1 MIKNTALQ
9 IRSTLVGTAFIAVFV
24 LFYVIYVAAQ
34 FHIEH
39 ATQQSHFL
47 VDYTERAISR
57 IKTNPDKYLTAPHYP
72 IGSDELQL
80 VTSYESLKNSIPNV
94 ANQDELKVNKI
105 NIAVSSF
112 RGVFSVAELILVYPI
127 QFKQHTLYTYYRVT
141 TQNQSQLDAR
151 LAGRMQPAVFIA
163 VVIIAIIFI
172 VQLYYINHVNLTV
185 RQLAHWADNLSA
197 SKKVDPPP
205 KLKVD
210 GLTSLAYTV
219 NNSINKF
226 TELLE
231 KEHSFAR
238 FTSHELR
245 TQVAVLSTNMEILEA
260 MMRDLSPDERRV
272 LQRMEIAVA
281 DMKYQIEALLW
292 ISREGQNDTGFTMCD
307 PAKMLDKSIED
318 NQSIIKG
325 KNVRVIVSGDALS
338 VYTHPTLLQIVL
350 NNLVRNA
357 FQNTLQ
363 GLVHIA
369 VMRNGI
375 TILNQNTV
383 ENKFVQQN
391 KEPGFG
397 IGLVLIEKIVNKINL
412 SYKVETLENGRSV
425 TLTFA
430 EQDIKQVNEKSNVVE
445 LRDQHKG

>member
-24 LFYVIYVAAQ
+24 LIYVIYVAIQ

-39 ATQQSHFL
+39 ATKQSHFL
-47 VDYTERAISR
+47 VDYTERAITR

-80 VTSYESLKNSIPNV
+80 VTSYTSLKASIPKV
-94 ANQDELKVNKI
+94 AEQSELTTNKI
-105 NIAVSSF
+105 TLAISNF
-112 RGVFSVAELILVYPI
+112 RGVFSVAELILIYPI
-127 QFKQHTLYTYYRVT
+127 EFQQRTLYTYYRVT
-141 TQNQSQLDAR
+141 PQNQSLLDAM

-185 RQLAHWADNLSA
+185 RQLANWADNLSA

-292 ISREGQNDTGFTMCD
+292 ISREGQNNTGFSSCE
-307 PAKMLDKSIED
+307 PAKMIEKSIED
-318 NQSIIKG
+318 NQSIIEG
-325 KNVRVIVSGDALS
+325 KNVRLIVSGDALC
-338 VYTHPTLLQIVL
+338 VNTHPTLLQIVL

-369 VMRNGI
+369 VMRNGL

-383 ENKFVQQN
+383 ENKLVQQH

-412 SYKVETLENGRSV
+412 SYEVETFENGRSV
-425 TLTFA
+425 SLTFP
-430 EQDIKQVNEKSNVVE
+430 EKDIENNHSSTNVVNIPN
-445 LRDQHKG
+445 RKHS

>member
-9 IRSTLVGTAFIAVFV
+9 IRSTLVGTAFIA
-24 LFYVIYVAAQ
+24 LFIILYVIYVAIH
-34 FHIEH
+34 FHVEH
-39 ATQQSHFL
+39 AKEQSHFL

-57 IKTNPDKYLTAPHYP
+57 IEANPDRYLTAPHYP
-72 IGSDELQL
+72 IGSDALQL
-80 VTSYESLKNSIPNV
+80 VTSYQTLKNSIPNLGEEDKLV
-94 ANQDELKVNKI
+94 TNKVNI
-105 NIAVSSF
+105 GIFEF
-112 RGVFSVAELILVYPI
+112 RGVFSVAELVLIYPVL
-127 QFKQHTLYTYYRVT
+127 FDEKKLFAYYRVAP
-141 TQNQSQLDAR
+141 QNVTQLDAR

-163 VVIIAIIFI
+163 AVIIAIMFM

-185 RQLAHWADNLSA
+185 RELASWADNLSA
-197 SKKVDPPP
+197 SKKIEPPP
-205 KLKVD
+205 KLKMD

-226 TELLE
+226 SQLLE

-260 MMRDLSPDERRV
+260 MMRDLSPDERKV

-292 ISREGQNDTGFTMCD
+292 ISKESQNQLGFSQCD
-307 PAKMLDKSIED
+307 LVEMLNKSIED
-318 NQSIIKG
+318 NKSIIADRSVK
-325 KNVRVIVSGDALS
+325 VIVSGDDLQ
-338 VYTHPTLLQIVL
+338 VFTHPTLVQIVF

-369 VMRNGI
+369 VVRNGV
-375 TILNQNTV
+375 TILNQNSV
-383 ENKFVQQN
+383 ENKLVTSS

-397 IGLVLIEKIVNKINL
+397 IGLVLVEKIVQKINL
-412 SYKVETLENGRSV
+412 DYQVENLHNGRSV
-425 TLTFA
+425 TLTFTDENQA
-430 EQDIKQVNEKSNVVE
+430 STPTPTAD
-445 LRDQHKG
+445 